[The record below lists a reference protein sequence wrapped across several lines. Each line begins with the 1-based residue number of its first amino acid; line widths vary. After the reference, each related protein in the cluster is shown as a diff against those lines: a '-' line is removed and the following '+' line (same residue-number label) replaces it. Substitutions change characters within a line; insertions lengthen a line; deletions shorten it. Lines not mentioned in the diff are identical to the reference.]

1 MKDIEIFLK
10 KKKKKS
16 NDMVVNVTK
25 IFQKMKKSLLSIK
38 NDVRELEKHLI
49 IIMGKYF
56 NLEDFGFLLK
66 KYKKFLIF
74 SLCKFLLKFKKFFKL
89 GAKCFHFPKI

>member
-66 KYKKFLIF
+66 KYKKILIF
-74 SLCKFLLKFKKFFKL
+74 SLGKFLLKFKKFFKL